1 MRKFVSVTGTCL
13 LITAFALTESTTL
26 ATTLLPGSTLSLSS
40 EAEPV
45 GASILTF
52 VSSPFAGVDVLG
64 NTNFTGTLTSTVWTG
79 DTSNPYFGGLT
90 FTYLLSNNASSA
102 DPLVRMTLSRF
113 DGFQTDVSYFGLGSV
128 PTSVERSLSN
138 SGRQVAFNFE
148 TPFRLQPGNSSAL
161 LIIQTDA
168 FAWQYGNA
176 SVIDDATAN
185 ALTLVPANVIPEPSS
200 LALLVIGGMMLS
212 ARCRRK
218 S

>member
-1 MRKFVSVTGTCL
+1 MRNFVSVTGTCL
-13 LITAFALTESTTL
+13 LISALTFTHATAFAAS
-26 ATTLLPGSTLSLSS
+26 LLPGSTLLLSS

-45 GASILTF
+45 GASILNS
-52 VSSPFAGVDVLG
+52 VASPFVGVDILG

-79 DTSNPYFGGLT
+79 DTSNPFVGGLT
-90 FTYLLSNNASSA
+90 FTYLLTNDGSSA

-128 PTSVERSLSN
+128 PTSAERSLSN

-148 TPFRLQPGNSSAL
+148 TPFRLQPGTSSAL

-168 FAWQYGNA
+168 FAWQNGNA

-185 ALTLVPANVIPEPSS
+185 ALTFVPAAIVPEPTSM
-200 LALLVIGGMMLS
+200 ALLGIGGLIL
-212 ARCRRK
+212 AAHCRRK